1 MQQVY
6 YWSPYIGNVATIK
19 AVLNSLYSLKKYSK
33 NKLTPSL
40 IDSCGEWEN
49 FKDELLE
56 KKISIKKLDNKFR
69 INTSISGFY
78 RSRFAFLKIFFSCFF
93 LLKKLLKNDKPHFLI
108 VHLISSLP
116 LFLYILFNFE
126 TKLIIRVSGKVK
138 MNFFRKLLWKVAAK
152 KIHLIFCPTNE
163 TKYEFQSMK
172 LINNNKIIY
181 LPDPV
186 LSIRNIS
193 KLKNENIEN
202 YFLYKN
208 YFLSV
213 GRFTKQKNH
222 FLLMKVFMRISSKI
236 ENIKLVLIGNGELKK
251 DYIDFIKKNSLEE
264 KILILDYK
272 RNIFN
277 YLKNSRAFISTSLWE
292 DPGFVMIEA
301 AAVDTFVISSD
312 CSSGPKEF
320 ISHDGGLLFK
330 NNNDK
335 SLEDKIYQ
343 FLNLSKNKVFDFKKN
358 LKKRS
363 LKFTHFQHYKNLSY
377 YLLN

>member
-1 MQQVY
+1 MKQVY

-33 NKLTPSL
+33 NKLTPFL

-49 FKDELLE
+49 FKDELFE
-56 KKISIKKLDNKFR
+56 KKISIKKLDNNFK
-69 INTSISGFY
+69 INTSISGFF
-78 RSRFAFLKIFFSCFF
+78 RSRLTFLKIFFSCFF

-116 LFLYILFNFE
+116 LVLYILFNFE

-163 TKYEFQSMK
+163 TKSEFQSMK

-193 KLKNENIEN
+193 KLKNENIE
-202 YFLYKN
+202 YSFLNKN

-222 FLLMKVFMRISSKI
+222 FLLMKVFKRISSKI

-251 DYIDFIKKNSLEE
+251 DYIDFINKNSLKK
-264 KILILDYK
+264 KIIILDYK
-272 RNIFN
+272 KNIFN
-277 YLKNSRAFISTSLWE
+277 YLKNSRVFISTSLWE

-330 NNNDK
+330 NNNDI

-363 LKFTHFQHYKNLSY
+363 LKFTHFQHYKTLSY
-377 YLLN
+377 HLLN